1 MPLTMYQASVPVM
14 LQMFGSITAVLDKA
28 AAFCEERKVDP
39 TILVNYRLAADMR
52 PLSSQIQIMTDQA
65 KGAAARLA
73 GIEIPSYADDE
84 VTLDDL
90 KARIAKTVEF
100 VKSIKPEQVN
110 GAEDREVVLKIG
122 WDPGPGAMPANPLP
136 AGRQRLAL
144 RPGRGRG
151 CGPFARHGL
160 CLGTHGLRGPHKSLE
175 VAPINARQ
183 SGQGEQGCTAGH
195 G

>member
-28 AAFCEERKVDP
+28 AAFCEERKIDP
-39 TILVNYRLAADMR
+39 TVLVNYRLAADMR

-73 GIEIPSYADDE
+73 GIEIPSYVDDE

-100 VKSIKPEQVN
+100 VKNLKPEQMN
-110 GAEDREVVLKIG
+110 GAEEREVVLKIG
-122 WDPGPGAMPANPLP
+122 GNEVKLKGSQYFFHFFLP
-136 AGRQRLAL
+136 NFYFHATTAYDIL
-144 RPGRGRG
+144 RH
-151 CGPFARHGL
+151 CGVQIGKRDFIG
-160 CLGTHGLRGPHKSLE
+160 S
-175 VAPINARQ
+175 V
-183 SGQGEQGCTAGH
+183 
-195 G
+195 